1 MKYIFSKIRNRDGSS
16 LVETLATVV
25 LLGLMGIALVTGIAT
40 IQNTYKKIVRKS
52 NEQTI
57 LSTTLIEMRNEIRK
71 SVDSVVDDK
80 GKVIRFRS
88 KEGYWFSFRNA
99 EEGEKGIYIE
109 YYLTKDGEPIMTS
122 DTDSVPPRPVV
133 SEKNGEVS
141 NVYSSFG
148 EGGGVYKSSDGLFE
162 IKSLQV
168 GEAGST
174 NVTKI
179 DSYYVSQI
187 ARRK

>member
-1 MKYIFSKIRNRDGSS
+1 MKYIINKFKDKAGSS

-25 LLGLMGIALVTGIAT
+25 LLGIMGIALVTGIAT
-40 IQNTYKKIVRKS
+40 IQNTYKKIVRKA

-71 SVDSVVDDK
+71 SVDYDA
-80 GKVIRFRS
+80 GRFQSRD
-88 KEGYWFSFRNA
+88 GYWFSFREA
-99 EEGEKGIYIE
+99 GTGEKGIYID
-109 YYLTKDGEPIMTS
+109 YYMTKDATTPIQK
-122 DTDSVPPRPVV
+122 RPVV
-133 SEKNGEVS
+133 SEANGDVS
-141 NVYSSFG
+141 KVYSSFG
-148 EGGGVYKSSDGLFE
+148 DGGGVKKESDGLFVIE
-162 IKSLQV
+162 KLQV

-187 ARRK
+187 TRRK